1 MYEHIHFFATKIC
14 SKKKIL
20 FVVASSS
27 SPPLKRG
34 HLRFTLQKFKKK
46 KTPPRIKVLFAAAQ
60 VYIRTYPHRVLS
72 TTTMV
77 TMQTKP
83 TAGASHP
90 NQNKA
95 T

>member
-1 MYEHIHFFATKIC
+1 
-14 SKKKIL
+14 
-20 FVVASSS
+20 
-27 SPPLKRG
+27 
-34 HLRFTLQKFKKK
+34 
-46 KTPPRIKVLFAAAQ
+46 
-60 VYIRTYPHRVLS
+60 VLS

-95 T
+95 TWDTHTRPSRVADQRSQYSQRWNTNMYVLYLQRYTCMYCQIFY

>member
-14 SKKKIL
+14 SKKKNSFCRSELIK
-20 FVVASSS
+20 SSS
-27 SPPLKRG
+27 EAWAPKIYSAKI
-34 HLRFTLQKFKKK
+34 QKK